1 MESQQND
8 LSTGSSHRD
17 SALLVTSL
25 GLIVAG
31 LASFYLFAAELVAP
45 VRVLILLAAI
55 GLALGVAYQTALGK
69 TLWGYIAGS
78 RIELRKIVWPS
89 RQESVQATLMI
100 AVVVLLMAL
109 LLWGLD
115 SVLLWAVKLLTGRG
129 D

>member
-8 LSTGSSHRD
+8 LSAGSSHRD
-17 SALLVTSL
+17 TALLVTSL

-31 LASFYLFAAELVAP
+31 LAAFYLFAAELVAP
-45 VRVLILLAAI
+45 VRVLI
-55 GLALGVAYQTALGK
+55 LGVAYQTALGK